1 MTKDLL
7 VPTIRDHLAKNDIEA
22 LRRLCEA
29 EHPASVAEWLSALE
43 PAEIWRILRTVSPE
57 LQGEI
62 VSHIDED
69 TQQELVP
76 VLDVRD
82 AASLLTGMSS
92 DNRAD
97 LFRRLPE
104 EQRER
109 LYPALAKAEREDIRK
124 LTSYP
129 LGTAGSIM
137 TSDYVS
143 LQRDMTASQAMQ
155 QIRLEATQK
164 DTIYYAYVV
173 DDARTL
179 IGFVSLKDL
188 ILARPGERIEDF
200 MHREII
206 CAHAGDD
213 QEDAARKIEK
223 FDLIA
228 LPVINGGDA
237 LVGII
242 THDDAIDV
250 IMQEQQEDLEKLMA
264 IRGSHQAG
272 TYLKTS
278 SWVHFKNRMFW
289 VVGLAALGLLSGII
303 IHGFEGSL
311 MSLMVLALYMP
322 MVADTGG
329 NTGSQSS
336 TVVVRALA
344 LGEIK
349 TGDAMRVLFKE
360 LQVSLLLGVVLAVL
374 SFGKVMFL
382 SHGTVIPDGFSLWK
396 IGAAIA
402 LALGLQVVTATL
414 IGALLPMGAAKL
426 RLDPAVVASPALT
439 TVVDISGLLIY
450 FGTAKMLLGI

>member
-1 MTKDLL
+1 MTKELL
-7 VPTIRDHLAKNDIEA
+7 VPTIRDHLAKNDIET

-29 EHPASVAEWLSALE
+29 EHPAAVAEWLSALE
-43 PAEIWRILRTVSPE
+43 PEEIWRVIRTVSPE

-62 VSHIDED
+62 ASHLDEEA
-69 TQQELVP
+69 QQDL
-76 VLDVRD
+76 VLDLDIKD
-82 AASLLTGMSS
+82 AAALLTGMSS

-97 LFRRLPE
+97 LFRRLHE
-104 EQRER
+104 DQRER

-124 LTSYP
+124 LTAYP

-143 LQRDMTASQAMQ
+143 LQKDMTASQAME
-155 QIRLEATQK
+155 QIRLEASQK

-173 DDARTL
+173 DRGRTL

-188 ILARPGERIEDF
+188 IMAKPETRLRDF
-200 MHREII
+200 MHTEVIS
-206 CAHAGDD
+206 AHADDD
-213 QEDAARKIEK
+213 QETAARMIEK
-223 FDLIA
+223 YDLIA

-250 IMQEQQEDLEKLMA
+250 IVQEQQEDLEKLMA

-289 VVGLAALGLLSGII
+289 VVGLAALGLLSGMI

-344 LGEIK
+344 LGEISP
-349 TGDAMRVLFKE
+349 GDAARVLFKE
-360 LQVSLLLGVVLAVL
+360 LKVSLLLGVVLAAL
-374 SFGKVMFL
+374 SFFKVMLL
-382 SHGTVIPDGFSLWK
+382 SHDSVIPDGFTLWK

-414 IGALLPMGAAKL
+414 IGAVLPMGAAKL
-426 RLDPAVVASPALT
+426 KLDPAVVASPALT
-439 TVVDISGLLIY
+439 TVVDITGLLLY
-450 FGTAKMLLGI
+450 FGTAKLLLGI